1 VEAIATNIVN
11 IGSKLVIMRRPDIGP
26 TFSDLT
32 RTALQDADFDTLLS
46 AGRATESAGRYY
58 HWDKLRHLVPP
69 NGLKPE
75 QWWAGI
81 KLVRMSA
88 MKKIPL
94 VDKSGSPFQYSV
106 PDFVVRQLHE
116 IDLGAG
122 GAIGMPDPI
131 TNPQT
136 RNQYVVRSLIQEA
149 ITSSQL
155 EGAVT
160 TRRDA
165 KEMIR
170 SGREPRDKSERMIL
184 NNYHTMQRILEWK
197 DRALD
202 ERLLLEIHKAMT
214 VDTLDNPDAVGR
226 FRRADEKVTVQ
237 DAITGEV
244 FHHPPLAEQLP
255 RRLTLMYAFANETNS
270 ARFVHPVVRAM
281 LLHFWL
287 AYDHPFVDGNGRT
300 ARALFYWAMLRHG
313 YWLFEFISISEILVE
328 APAKYA
334 RSFLYTE
341 TDDNDATY
349 FLVYQAQVIARA
361 IQHLHAYIGKK
372 TEELRA
378 TELLMR
384 ETRAFNHRQQT
395 LLSHAIRHPGTRYT
409 IDGHRRSHA
418 VAYDTARN
426 DLLELNAEQFLEM
439 KRQGRAFVFL
449 PPPDLEEKVRRGCST
464 KQRRGYP

>member
-1 VEAIATNIVN
+1 
-11 IGSKLVIMRRPDIGP
+11 
-26 TFSDLT
+26 
-32 RTALQDADFDTLLS
+32 
-46 AGRATESAGRYY
+46 
-58 HWDKLRHLVPP
+58 
-69 NGLKPE
+69 
-75 QWWAGI
+75 
-81 KLVRMSA
+81 

-94 VDKSGSPFQYSV
+94 VDKVGRPFQYSV
-106 PDFVVRQLHE
+106 PDFVARQLHE

-202 ERLLLEIHKAMT
+202 ERLLFDIHKAMT
-214 VDTLDNPDAVGR
+214 IDTLDNSDAVGR
-226 FRRADEKVTVQ
+226 FRRPDENVTVQ

-244 FHHPPLAEQLP
+244 FHHPPPAEELS
-255 RRLTLMYAFANETNS
+255 RRLALMYRFANDANS
-270 ARFVHPVVRAM
+270 ARFIHPAVRAM

-349 FLVYQAQVIARA
+349 FLVYQSQVIAGA
-361 IQHLHAYIGKK
+361 IQHLHTYIGKK

-384 ETRAFNHRQQT
+384 EARAFNHRQQA

-409 IDGHRRSHA
+409 IDGHRRSHG

-426 DLLELNAEQFLEM
+426 DLLELGAENLLDM

-449 PPPDLEEKVRRGCST
+449 PPADLEDKVRRGCST
-464 KQRRGYP
+464 KHRHS

>member
-1 VEAIATNIVN
+1 
-11 IGSKLVIMRRPDIGP
+11 MRRPDSAP
-26 TFSDLT
+26 TFSELT
-32 RTALQDADFDTLLS
+32 KTMLQDGQFDTVLS
-46 AGRATESAGRYY
+46 AGQTTESGGRYY

-69 NGLKPE
+69 SGLKPE
-75 QWWAGI
+75 QWWGGI
-81 KLVRMSA
+81 KLVRMST

-94 VDKSGSPFQYSV
+94 LDKSGNPFQYSV
-106 PDFVVRQLHE
+106 PDFVARQLHE

-170 SGREPRDKSERMIL
+170 SGRQPRDRSERMIL

-202 ERLLLEIHKAMT
+202 ERLLLEIHKTMT
-214 VDTLDNPDAVGR
+214 ANTLDNPEAVGR
-226 FRRADEKVTVQ
+226 FRRTDERVTVQ

-244 FHHPPLAEQLP
+244 FHNPPPAEQLS
-255 RRLTLMYAFANETNS
+255 RRLALMYAFANETD
-270 ARFVHPVVRAM
+270 AVKFVHPAVRAM

-372 TEELRA
+372 TQELRA
-378 TELLMR
+378 MELLMR
-384 ETRAFNHRQQT
+384 ETRAFNYRQQA
-395 LLSHAIRHPGTRYT
+395 LLTHAIRHPGTRYT

-426 DLLELNAEQFLEM
+426 DLLDLSAEKFLEM

-449 PPPDLEEKVRRGCST
+449 SPVDLEEKVRRGCST
-464 KQRRGYP
+464 KHRRS